1 MDDDIVVDLTK
12 FIIKTK
18 SQISKDSLT
27 IGGWIHSGMKVRREQ
42 SKWALTKEE
51 FGQDHFP
58 DFASGWAYATNWRTA
73 QMLVE
78 GALQI
83 SQQCRFSPSLSL
95 QKFQISIISSNI

>member
-1 MDDDIVVDLTK
+1 MDDDIAVDLTK
-12 FIIKTK
+12 LITKTK

-27 IGGWIHSGMKVRREQ
+27 IGGWIHSGMNVRREQ

-73 QMLVE
+73 QVLVE
-78 GALQI
+78 EALQI
-83 SQQCRFSPSLSL
+83 NQPLCMYFS
-95 QKFQISIISSNI
+95 FRYTF

>member
-51 FGQDHFP
+51 FGKDHFP

-83 SQQCRFSPSLSL
+83 SQPL
-95 QKFQISIISSNI
+95 